1 MTRVSFQLATAVNI
15 AVKNLVTALLGVE
28 KVVERDVSKNAM
40 GRTSL
45 YKNDA
50 ASIVANEQHL
60 GVFFDP
66 G

>member
-1 MTRVSFQLATAVNI
+1 
-15 AVKNLVTALLGVE
+15 VKNLATTLLGVE

-50 ASIVANEQHL
+50 ASIVADEQHL

>member
-1 MTRVSFQLATAVNI
+1 MTRVSFQLATAANI

-45 YKNDA
+45 YKMMRQ
-50 ASIVANEQHL
+50 ASL
-60 GVFFDP
+60 LMSST
-66 G
+66 

>member
-1 MTRVSFQLATAVNI
+1 VTRVSFQLATAANI

-45 YKNDA
+45 CKMMRQ
-50 ASIVANEQHL
+50 ASL
-60 GVFFDP
+60 LMSST
-66 G
+66 

>member
-1 MTRVSFQLATAVNI
+1 VTRVSFQLATAANI
-15 AVKNLVTALLGVE
+15 DVKNLATTLLGVE

-50 ASIVANEQHL
+50 ASIVADERHL